1 MTNKSAETKFALL
14 ETKQES
20 MSQDIEEIKY
30 IVKSFDE
37 KLDKALEKKAD
48 YWVERAMTWFI
59 YLVMGAVITALVYLV
74 IKQQ

>member
-14 ETKQES
+14 EIKQEN
-20 MSQDIEEIKY
+20 MSQDIDEIKS
-30 IVKSFDE
+30 IVKTFDE

-48 YWVERAMTWFI
+48 IWVEKAFTWTT

-74 IKQQ
+74 IKQ